1 MLLLKESSS
10 SSSSSSS
17 RTTKKYRR
25 RRLFFRVVGVVIRVD
40 KDGVVS
46 LSLSFAAVYTKEEQM
61 ENNFTGVL
69 FLGAHFFS
77 YNLLRALLHKVDTI
91 SFLTTLRPFERV
103 LARRNECTKALLVV
117 FPRKEREREAVF
129 FARVFSPFFFF
140 LIKVS
145 SSSLERKNFAKKNA
159 RVCFVKKEEEEE
171 CERVLFASF
180 RKERRSI
187 RSPSPERG
195 AFLRRKVALSARVLY
210 NERPAFFSPLI
221 FLSKKKCSGKM
232 RHKNRRHHRRLNA
245 KRRRRRR
252 RRRPRRNRKREKK
265 RTTTRRTTT
274 PPFIFLF

>member
-1 MLLLKESSS
+1 MHESA
-10 SSSSSSS
+10 
-17 RTTKKYRR
+17 
-25 RRLFFRVVGVVIRVD
+25 FG
-40 KDGVVS
+40 G
-46 LSLSFAAVYTKEEQM
+46 
-61 ENNFTGVL
+61 
-69 FLGAHFFS
+69 FS
-77 YNLLRALLHKVDTI
+77 AKR
-91 SFLTTLRPFERV
+91 
-103 LARRNECTKALLVV
+103 
-117 FPRKEREREAVF
+117 EREREAVF

-159 RVCFVKKEEEEE
+159 RVCFVKKKEEEE

-180 RKERRSI
+180 RKERRST

-195 AFLRRKVALSARVLY
+195 AFLRRKVASARVLY
-210 NERPAFFSPLI
+210 NERPSFFSPLI
-221 FLSKKKCSGKM
+221 FLCSKKKCSGKM

-245 KRRRRRR
+245 KRRRRR

>member
-1 MLLLKESSS
+1 
-10 SSSSSSS
+10 
-17 RTTKKYRR
+17 
-25 RRLFFRVVGVVIRVD
+25 
-40 KDGVVS
+40 
-46 LSLSFAAVYTKEEQM
+46 M

>member
-1 MLLLKESSS
+1 MAS
-10 SSSSSSS
+10 
-17 RTTKKYRR
+17 
-25 RRLFFRVVGVVIRVD
+25 
-40 KDGVVS
+40 S
-46 LSLSFAAVYTKEEQM
+46 LSLSLSQR
-61 ENNFTGVL
+61 FTQKKNKWRITSPVFCFWVL
-69 FLGAHFFS
+69 IFFHII
-77 YNLLRALLHKVDTI
+77 LRALLHKVDTI

-159 RVCFVKKEEEEE
+159 RVCFVKEEEEEE

-210 NERPAFFSPLI
+210 NERPSFFSPLI

-252 RRRPRRNRKREKK
+252 RRPRRNRKREKK

>member
-1 MLLLKESSS
+1 MHESA
-10 SSSSSSS
+10 
-17 RTTKKYRR
+17 
-25 RRLFFRVVGVVIRVD
+25 FG
-40 KDGVVS
+40 G
-46 LSLSFAAVYTKEEQM
+46 
-61 ENNFTGVL
+61 
-69 FLGAHFFS
+69 FS
-77 YNLLRALLHKVDTI
+77 AKR
-91 SFLTTLRPFERV
+91 
-103 LARRNECTKALLVV
+103 
-117 FPRKEREREAVF
+117 EREREAVF

-210 NERPAFFSPLI
+210 NERPSFFSPLF
-221 FLSKKKCSGKM
+221 FLSNKNCAGKM
-232 RHKNRRHHRRLNA
+232 RHKNRRHHRRLTA
-245 KRRRRRR
+245 TRRRRR

>member
-1 MLLLKESSS
+1 MHESA
-10 SSSSSSS
+10 
-17 RTTKKYRR
+17 
-25 RRLFFRVVGVVIRVD
+25 FG
-40 KDGVVS
+40 G
-46 LSLSFAAVYTKEEQM
+46 
-61 ENNFTGVL
+61 
-69 FLGAHFFS
+69 FS
-77 YNLLRALLHKVDTI
+77 AKR
-91 SFLTTLRPFERV
+91 
-103 LARRNECTKALLVV
+103 
-117 FPRKEREREAVF
+117 ERERERRSSLRA
-129 FARVFSPFFFF
+129 SF
-140 LIKVS
+140 LRS
-145 SSSLERKNFAKKNA
+145 SSSLERKNAKKNA
-159 RVCFVKKEEEEE
+159 RVCFVKEEEEEEEE

>member
-1 MLLLKESSS
+1 MAS
-10 SSSSSSS
+10 
-17 RTTKKYRR
+17 
-25 RRLFFRVVGVVIRVD
+25 
-40 KDGVVS
+40 S
-46 LSLSFAAVYTKEEQM
+46 LSLSFAAVYTKEQM

-77 YNLLRALLHKVDTI
+77 YNLLRALVHKVDTI

-129 FARVFSPFFFF
+129 FARVFSPSFFF

-145 SSSLERKNFAKKNA
+145 SSSLERKNAKKNA

-171 CERVLFASF
+171 CERVLFVSF
-180 RKERRSI
+180 RKERRST

-195 AFLRRKVALSARVLY
+195 AFLRRKVASARVLY
-210 NERPAFFSPLI
+210 NERPSFFSSLI

-252 RRRPRRNRKREKK
+252 RPRRNRKREKK

>member
-1 MLLLKESSS
+1 
-10 SSSSSSS
+10 
-17 RTTKKYRR
+17 
-25 RRLFFRVVGVVIRVD
+25 
-40 KDGVVS
+40 
-46 LSLSFAAVYTKEEQM
+46 AAVYTKEQM

-159 RVCFVKKEEEEE
+159 RVCFVKEEEEEE

-252 RRRPRRNRKREKK
+252 RRPRRNRKREKK

>member
-1 MLLLKESSS
+1 MHESA
-10 SSSSSSS
+10 
-17 RTTKKYRR
+17 
-25 RRLFFRVVGVVIRVD
+25 FG
-40 KDGVVS
+40 G
-46 LSLSFAAVYTKEEQM
+46 
-61 ENNFTGVL
+61 
-69 FLGAHFFS
+69 FS
-77 YNLLRALLHKVDTI
+77 AKR
-91 SFLTTLRPFERV
+91 
-103 LARRNECTKALLVV
+103 
-117 FPRKEREREAVF
+117 EREREAVF

-145 SSSLERKNFAKKNA
+145 SSSLERKNAKKNA
-159 RVCFVKKEEEEE
+159 RVCFVKEEEEEEEE

-252 RRRPRRNRKREKK
+252 RRPRRNRKREKK